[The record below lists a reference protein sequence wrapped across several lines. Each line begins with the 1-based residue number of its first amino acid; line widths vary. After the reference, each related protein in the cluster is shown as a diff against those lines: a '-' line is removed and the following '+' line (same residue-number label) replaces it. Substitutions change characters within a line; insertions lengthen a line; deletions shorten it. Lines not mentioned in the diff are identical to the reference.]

1 LGGNVDIN
9 AVKKSEPTFEEKPNL
24 VFAHE
29 IAKERRQRL
38 TTLRIWRAIRRAAA
52 YVMLILVVLSMAFPL
67 IWMILSSLKSEQEIY
82 RYPPS
87 IIPQQFTL
95 AAYHDLF
102 RLTAFATWFRNSV
115 IVSIVVTL
123 IALTLSAMGAYALA
137 RFRFPFFRVFSRVIL
152 FAYMVPSILMV
163 IPIFQI
169 VWRLQLS
176 NKLSALFL
184 VYNAILLPYGIWTL
198 RAYFAGIPHEIE
210 EAALIDGASRFQ
222 AFYKVVLPQALP
234 GLISTALF
242 AFHVAW
248 NEYLFASVLLWSSRS
263 MTLSAGVST
272 LIGETAMYS
281 WSLLMAAAVLVTL
294 PVIILFSLL
303 QGFLIAGWGGGAV
316 KG

>member
-1 LGGNVDIN
+1 MN
-9 AVKKSEPTFEEKPNL
+9 AVDKPKPIMKGQVN
-24 VFAHE
+24 FAPSQ
-29 IAKERRQRL
+29 KTTTRRHRSS
-38 TTLRIWRAIRRAAA
+38 TRAVVLRVIKRGAA
-52 YVMLILVVLSMAFPL
+52 YLALILVVLSMVFPL
-67 IWMILSSLKSEQEIY
+67 IWMILSSFKSEQEIY
-82 RYPPS
+82 HYPPTLL
-87 IIPQQFTL
+87 PQHFTL
-95 AAYHDLF
+95 SAYQDLF
-102 RLTAFATWFRNSV
+102 RLTSFEIWFRNSV
-115 IVSIVVTL
+115 VVSVGVTL
-123 IALTLSAMGAYALA
+123 IALTFSAMGAYALA
-137 RFRFPFFRVFSRVIL
+137 RFNFGFFRVFSRLIL
-152 FAYMVPSILMV
+152 FAYMVPAILMV

-169 VWRLQLS
+169 VWRLHLS
-176 NKLSALFL
+176 NSLSSLLL

-222 AFYKVVLPQALP
+222 AFYRVVLPQALP
-234 GLISTALF
+234 GLIATALF

-248 NEYLFASVLLWSSRS
+248 NEYLFASVLLWSSRT

-294 PVIILFSLL
+294 PVIVLFALL

>member
-1 LGGNVDIN
+1 MNIVDRSRSTVGKRVDIVHSQQN
-9 AVKKSEPTFEEKPNL
+9 AMGK
-24 VFAHE
+24 
-29 IAKERRQRL
+29 RQMR
-38 TTLRIWRAIRRAAA
+38 TGAIISRVIRRVAA
-52 YVMLILVVLSMAFPL
+52 YLALVLVVISMAFPL
-67 IWMILSSLKSEQEIY
+67 VWMILSSFKSEREIY
-82 RYPPS
+82 LYPPT
-87 IIPQQFTL
+87 IIPQHFTL
-95 AAYHDLF
+95 DAYRDLF
-102 RLTAFATWFRNSV
+102 RLTAFSTWFRNSV
-115 IVSIVVTL
+115 FVSVVVTL

-137 RFRFPFFRVFSRVIL
+137 RFRYGFFRVFSRVIL

-169 VWRLQLS
+169 VWRLQLG
-176 NKLSALFL
+176 NKLSALLL

-294 PVIILFSLL
+294 PVVVLFSLL
-303 QGFLIAGWGGGAV
+303 QSFLIAGWGGGAV

>member
-1 LGGNVDIN
+1 
-9 AVKKSEPTFEEKPNL
+9 
-24 VFAHE
+24 
-29 IAKERRQRL
+29 
-38 TTLRIWRAIRRAAA
+38 
-52 YVMLILVVLSMAFPL
+52 
-67 IWMILSSLKSEQEIY
+67 
-82 RYPPS
+82 
-87 IIPQQFTL
+87 
-95 AAYHDLF
+95 
-102 RLTAFATWFRNSV
+102 
-115 IVSIVVTL
+115 
-123 IALTLSAMGAYALA
+123 
-137 RFRFPFFRVFSRVIL
+137 
-152 FAYMVPSILMV
+152 MVPSILMV

-169 VWRLQLS
+169 VWRLHLS
-176 NKLSALFL
+176 NKLSALLL
-184 VYNAILLPYGIWTL
+184 VYNAVLLPYGIWTL

-210 EAALIDGASRFQ
+210 EAALIDGATRFQ
-222 AFYKVVLPQALP
+222 AFYRVVLPQALP

-294 PVIILFSLL
+294 PVIVLFSLL

>member
-1 LGGNVDIN
+1 MNAVDRPQPTVGERVDITHSHQN
-9 AVKKSEPTFEEKPNL
+9 VLGK
-24 VFAHE
+24 
-29 IAKERRQRL
+29 RQMRSGAIIS
-38 TTLRIWRAIRRAAA
+38 RVIRRVAA
-52 YVMLILVVLSMAFPL
+52 YLALVMVVISMAFPL
-67 IWMILSSLKSEQEIY
+67 IWMILSSFKSEREIY
-82 RYPPS
+82 HYPPT
-87 IIPQQFTL
+87 IIPQHFTL
-95 AAYHDLF
+95 EAYQGLF
-102 RLTAFATWFRNSV
+102 RLTAFSTWFRNSV
-115 IVSIVVTL
+115 FVSVVVTL

-137 RFRFPFFRVFSRVIL
+137 RFRYGFFRVFSRVIL

-169 VWRLQLS
+169 VWRLQLG
-176 NKLSALFL
+176 NKLSALLL

-294 PVIILFSLL
+294 PVVVLFSLL

>member
-1 LGGNVDIN
+1 MDVTD
-9 AVKKSEPTFEEKPNL
+9 KSEPKIEEQVEFVL
-24 VFAHE
+24 VHPSVS
-29 IAKERRQRL
+29 RRQTNALGKVR
-38 TTLRIWRAIRRAAA
+38 RIIRKSVA
-52 YVMLILVVLSMAFPL
+52 YLALILVVFAMAFPL
-67 IWMILSSLKSEQEIY
+67 IWMILSSFKSDQEIY
-82 RYPPS
+82 KYPPS
-87 IIPQQFTL
+87 ILPQHFTL
-95 AAYHDLF
+95 EAYQNLF
-102 RLTAFATWFRNSV
+102 KLTAFSTWFRNSL
-115 IVSIVVTL
+115 IVSIIVTT
-123 IALTLSAMGAYALA
+123 IALVLSAMGAYALS
-137 RFRFPFFRVFSRVIL
+137 RFRYRFFQVFSRIIL

-210 EAALIDGASRFQ
+210 EAALIDGASRLQ
-222 AFYKVVLPQALP
+222 AFYRVVLPQALP

-294 PVIILFSLL
+294 PVVVLFSLL
-303 QGFLIAGWGGGAV
+303 QGYLIAGWGGGAV